1 MESPFRAALT
11 HAWGTWEDHCSWQ
24 RPWLPD
30 APEVELLLV
39 RLSFPLIKKD
49 KIFADCKNLYTHV
62 QLINTRLHARKI
74 SLILALQ
81 KGNLING
88 RRTDL
93 SVRNRYSSVLMF
105 ANLMQVTKYFM
116 KNNVQGRETYKN
128 IKKKTNRTQI
138 NSNFEC
144 MTSRKLVST

>member
-1 MESPFRAALT
+1 M
-11 HAWGTWEDHCSWQ
+11 
-24 RPWLPD
+24 
-30 APEVELLLV
+30 
-39 RLSFPLIKKD
+39 
-49 KIFADCKNLYTHV
+49 

-105 ANLMQVTKYFM
+105 VILMQVQKYFM
-116 KNNVQGRETYKN
+116 KNNVQGGETYK
-128 IKKKTNRTQI
+128 KH
-138 NSNFEC
+138 
-144 MTSRKLVST
+144 